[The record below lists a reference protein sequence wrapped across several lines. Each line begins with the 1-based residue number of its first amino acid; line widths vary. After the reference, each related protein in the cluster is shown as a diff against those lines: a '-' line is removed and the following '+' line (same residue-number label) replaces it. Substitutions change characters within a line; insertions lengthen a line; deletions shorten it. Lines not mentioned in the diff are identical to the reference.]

1 MKKNKVVFIV
11 SAMLV
16 FTVGVGYVYQ
26 YISMSPKDVVEI
38 TPKYVGDATEFN
50 FLVTDNLSYWTG
62 KVVQI
67 TGKVTELT
75 EYGVVMNGTIFCQF
89 ENGDDLQSIV
99 ENQQKL
105 VVTTVGSVLGSSD
118 GIAPDR
124 AWTQQRL
131 PSYPFA
137 ITMRWIS

>member
-1 MKKNKVVFIV
+1 MSLLKKNKVVFIS
-11 SAMLV
+11 SAMMVL
-16 FTVGVGYVYQ
+16 TVGTGYVYQ

-38 TPKYVGDATEFN
+38 TPEYVGDATEFN

-99 ENQQKL
+99 ENQQINIKGKL
-105 VVTTVGSVLGSSD
+105 VGFDEILME
-118 GIAPDR
+118 IKLN
-124 AWTQQRL
+124 QCIL
-131 PSYPFA
+131 P
-137 ITMRWIS
+137 

>member
-1 MKKNKVVFIV
+1 MNLLKKNKVVFIASV
-11 SAMLV
+11 MMVLV
-16 FTVGVGYVYQ
+16 VGVVNVYQ

-38 TPKYVGDATEFN
+38 TPEYVGDASEFN

-75 EYGVVMNGTIFCQF
+75 EYGIVMNGTIFCQF

-99 ENQQKL
+99 ENQQINIKGKL
-105 VVTTVGSVLGSSD
+105 VGFDEILMEIKLD
-118 GIAPDR
+118 QCI
-124 AWTQQRL
+124 L
-131 PSYPFA
+131 P
-137 ITMRWIS
+137 

>member
-1 MKKNKVVFIV
+1 MNFLKKNKVVFIASV
-11 SAMLV
+11 MMVLV
-16 FTVGVGYVYQ
+16 VGVVNVYQ

-38 TPKYVGDATEFN
+38 TPEYVGDASEFN

-99 ENQQKL
+99 ENQQINIKGKL
-105 VVTTVGSVLGSSD
+105 VGFDEILME
-118 GIAPDR
+118 IKLN
-124 AWTQQRL
+124 QCIL
-131 PSYPFA
+131 P
-137 ITMRWIS
+137 

>member
-1 MKKNKVVFIV
+1 MSLLKKNKVVFIA
-11 SAMLV
+11 SAMMVL
-16 FTVGVGYVYQ
+16 TVGTGYVYQ

-38 TPKYVGDATEFN
+38 TPEYVGDATEFN

-99 ENQQKL
+99 ENQQINIKGKL
-105 VVTTVGSVLGSSD
+105 VGFDEILME
-118 GIAPDR
+118 IKLN
-124 AWTQQRL
+124 QCIL
-131 PSYPFA
+131 P
-137 ITMRWIS
+137 

>member
-1 MKKNKVVFIV
+1 MSLLKKNKVVFIA
-11 SAMLV
+11 SAMMVL
-16 FTVGVGYVYQ
+16 TVGTGYVYQ

-38 TPKYVGDATEFN
+38 TPEYVGDATEFN

-75 EYGVVMNGTIFCQF
+75 ECGVVMNGTIFCQF

-99 ENQQKL
+99 ENQHINIKGKL
-105 VVTTVGSVLGSSD
+105 VGFDEILME
-118 GIAPDR
+118 IKLN
-124 AWTQQRL
+124 QCIL
-131 PSYPFA
+131 P
-137 ITMRWIS
+137 

>member
-1 MKKNKVVFIV
+1 MSLLKKNKVVFIS
-11 SAMLV
+11 SAMMVL
-16 FTVGVGYVYQ
+16 TVGTGYVYQ

-38 TPKYVGDATEFN
+38 TPEYVGDATEFN

-99 ENQQKL
+99 ENQQINIKGKL
-105 VVTTVGSVLGSSD
+105 VGFDEILMEIKLD
-118 GIAPDR
+118 QCI
-124 AWTQQRL
+124 L
-131 PSYPFA
+131 P
-137 ITMRWIS
+137 

>member
-1 MKKNKVVFIV
+1 MNLLKKNKVVFIA
-11 SAMLV
+11 SAMMVL
-16 FTVGVGYVYQ
+16 TVGAVYVYQ

-38 TPKYVGDATEFN
+38 TPEYVGDATEFN

-75 EYGVVMNGTIFCQF
+75 EYGIVMNGTIFCQF

-99 ENQQKL
+99 ENQHINIKGKL
-105 VVTTVGSVLGSSD
+105 VGFDEILME
-118 GIAPDR
+118 IKLN
-124 AWTQQRL
+124 QCIL
-131 PSYPFA
+131 P
-137 ITMRWIS
+137 

>member
-1 MKKNKVVFIV
+1 MNLLKNNKVVFMA
-11 SAMLV
+11 SAMMVL
-16 FTVGVGYVYQ
+16 TVGAVYVYQ

-38 TPKYVGDATEFN
+38 TPEYVGDATEFN

-67 TGKVTELT
+67 DGKVTELT

-99 ENQQKL
+99 ENQQINIKGKL
-105 VVTTVGSVLGSSD
+105 VGFDEILME
-118 GIAPDR
+118 IKLN
-124 AWTQQRL
+124 QCIL
-131 PSYPFA
+131 P
-137 ITMRWIS
+137 

>member
-1 MKKNKVVFIV
+1 MNLLKKNKVVLIASV
-11 SAMLV
+11 MMVLV
-16 FTVGVGYVYQ
+16 VGVVNVYQ

-38 TPKYVGDATEFN
+38 TPEYVGDATEFN

-89 ENGDDLQSIV
+89 EYGDDLQSIV
-99 ENQQKL
+99 ENQQINIKGKL
-105 VVTTVGSVLGSSD
+105 VGFDEILME
-118 GIAPDR
+118 IKLN
-124 AWTQQRL
+124 QCIL
-131 PSYPFA
+131 P
-137 ITMRWIS
+137 

>member
-1 MKKNKVVFIV
+1 MNLLKKNKVVFIASV
-11 SAMLV
+11 MMVLV
-16 FTVGVGYVYQ
+16 VGVVNVYQ

-38 TPKYVGDATEFN
+38 TPEYVGDATEFN

-67 TGKVTELT
+67 SGKVTELT

-99 ENQQKL
+99 ENQQINIKGKL
-105 VVTTVGSVLGSSD
+105 VGFDEILME
-118 GIAPDR
+118 IKLN
-124 AWTQQRL
+124 QCIL
-131 PSYPFA
+131 P
-137 ITMRWIS
+137 

>member
-1 MKKNKVVFIV
+1 MNLLKKNKVVFIASV
-11 SAMLV
+11 MMVLV
-16 FTVGVGYVYQ
+16 VGVVNVYK

-38 TPKYVGDATEFN
+38 TPEYVGDATEFN

-75 EYGVVMNGTIFCQF
+75 EYGIVMNGTIFCQF

-99 ENQQKL
+99 ENQQINIKGKL
-105 VVTTVGSVLGSSD
+105 VGFDEILME
-118 GIAPDR
+118 IKLN
-124 AWTQQRL
+124 QCIL
-131 PSYPFA
+131 P
-137 ITMRWIS
+137 